1 MPAEALT
8 WNEFWEPFVEHVSH
22 NSGIR
27 NKTEYCYKVVK
38 YEEYVPGNEFSS
50 GYVRHRSE
58 KYTIHCPFWELI
70 QIIRLEKHR
79 LLLSI
84 HKSKE
89 DFKGDVKGDGKII
102 H

>member
-1 MPAEALT
+1 MKLLKIVAFTILISHSNIPAEALT

-58 KYTIHCPFWELI
+58 KHTIHCPY
-70 QIIRLEKHR
+70 
-79 LLLSI
+79 
-84 HKSKE
+84 
-89 DFKGDVKGDGKII
+89 
-102 H
+102 